1 MSRDDG
7 GRSRRAAFLVDDRL
21 VQPDLN
27 RISGGGRTVQVE
39 PRLVDVLVRLAE
51 RPGEVVGRRELLDA
65 VWSDTVV
72 GEESLTRAIFELRQ
86 IFGDDPRA
94 PRIIETIRKR
104 GYRLVAPVRPAGADY
119 VAEAPAGP
127 DAAAVPVAAA
137 PARAARRRGS
147 WTARLLGA
155 AAVAVLAAALVII
168 WQLRRPAPPSSLLA
182 SLPFTSF
189 PGLELHP
196 APSPDGGRVAF
207 AWNGPAEGE
216 FDLYVK
222 QRNTETP
229 LQLTDT
235 PENEVY
241 PAWSPD
247 GGTLAFIRRGAGE
260 QGIFTV
266 PAIGGEARRL
276 YQTAG
281 FLSDLDWS
289 PDGRWLLFAEREDLS
304 RPLRLV
310 LLDAHSLERE
320 VLTHPAPTLLGDDCA
335 RISPDGRLAAF
346 IRRELSGIG
355 SIFTVPLA
363 GGEPRRLTQA
373 LVDVRGLAW
382 CNGGGSI
389 VFSTVLGGTNDLS
402 VVSAAGGR
410 VRRLPSFSEWILA
423 PATARAAD
431 VLVYESVTF
440 TRDIWRRPLGAN
452 GGEATPFIVSTYWDG
467 APRHSPDGSRVL
479 FLSARTGFMELWSCR
494 RDGSRLRQLTRLRGP
509 IPGGGHWSP
518 GGERIAFHTIDEG
531 RSGVWVLDQ
540 DAAVPRLLHQ
550 ELGSCL
556 LSGWSRDGGWI
567 YFSTPMGDAWRLWK
581 IRATGGEPLPV
592 PAEGAMAAAETP
604 DGRGLL
610 FTRPPEPGIWRQ
622 DFWGGPARRVVDD
635 LRPGDFYYWQ
645 VMGNGL
651 YYNRERDGLFERVRR
666 DLDSGETR
674 VVARLPEANSLTVSI
689 APDESELLFVR
700 MEHVD
705 VDLRLVEDFR

>member
-1 MSRDDG
+1 MSPADG
-7 GRSRRAAFLVDDRL
+7 GRARRAAFLVDDRL
-21 VQPDLN
+21 VQPELN

-39 PRLVDVLVRLAE
+39 PRLIDVLVRLAE

-65 VWSDTVV
+65 VWCDAVV

-104 GYRLVAPVRPAGADY
+104 GYRLVAPVRPAGVDPGA
-119 VAEAPAGP
+119 APAVDRP
-127 DAAAVPVAAA
+127 ATAAAA
-137 PARAARRRGS
+137 PARGARRRGP
-147 WTARLLGA
+147 WPARLLGA
-155 AAVAVLAAALVII
+155 AAVAVLAAAVALV
-168 WQLRRPAPPSSLLA
+168 WQLRRPAPPAGPLA
-182 SLPFTSF
+182 ALPFTSF

-216 FDLYVK
+216 FDLFVK

-235 PENEVY
+235 PESEVH

-247 GGTLAFIRRGAGE
+247 GGTLAFIRQGAGE

-276 YQTAG
+276 YRTEG
-281 FLSDLDWS
+281 ILEGLDWS
-289 PDGRWLLFAEREDLS
+289 PDGRRLLFAEREDLS

-310 LLDAHSLERE
+310 LLDAASLERRD
-320 VLTHPAPTLLGDDCA
+320 LTRPAPTLLGDAYA
-335 RISPDGRLAAF
+335 RIAPDGQRAAF
-346 IRRELSGIG
+346 VRRELTGVG
-355 SIFTVPLA
+355 GIFTVPLS
-363 GGEPRRLTQA
+363 GGEPRRLTPL

-382 CNGGGSI
+382 CEKGGSI

-402 VVSAAGGR
+402 VVPATGGH

-440 TRDIWRRPLGAN
+440 TRDVWRRPLGEGA
-452 GGEATPFIVSTYWDG
+452 GEAAPFIVSTYWDG

-494 RDGSRLRQLTRLRGP
+494 RDGSRLRQLTRLRGA

-518 GGERIAFHTIDEG
+518 DGGRIAFHTIDE
-531 RSGVWVLDQ
+531 RSSGVWILDH
-540 DAAVPRLLHQ
+540 DGNGPRLLHE

-556 LSGWSRDGGWI
+556 VSGWSRDGGWI
-567 YFSTPMGDAWRLWK
+567 YFSTPAGGAWRLFK

-610 FTRPPEPGIWRQ
+610 FTRPPEAGIWRQ
-622 DFWGGPARRVVDD
+622 DFWGGPVRRVVDD

-645 VMGNGL
+645 VMGSGL
-651 YYNRERDGLFERVRR
+651 YYTRERDGLFERVRR
-666 DLDSGETR
+666 DLDDGTTR
-674 VVARLPEANSLTVSI
+674 VVVRLPEANSLTVSV
-689 APDESELLFVR
+689 APDESELLYVR

-705 VDLRLVEDFR
+705 VDLRLVEGFR